1 MRLVGGMPDI
11 SSATYTPPGVY
22 VSDESTPV
30 VTPRSVSTTTVT
42 VLGPSLGYQTF
53 TEVLTVYSAS
63 ATSLTQRGVYASA
76 VVGPPPIAA
85 PVVKTLA
92 GTAMVYGD
100 DYTFEVVAG
109 SGGAPT
115 AITQIKRLSSDAGDL
130 TKPSPNGLKD
140 GDQVR
145 ITYSFTP
152 AAYFEPTEFEDYD
165 QIVATFGQ
173 ALVSA
178 APSDPTA
185 SQVASPITLA
195 AKIALENGAASVL
208 CVPTNPA
215 AGDYRAQLASAYKK
229 IEVDYRAQLLVPL
242 FVDGA
247 YDAHTPTN
255 VANMLA
261 DVKNHCETAANEG
274 FGRIA
279 FAGVATSYDGT
290 SGHDQ
295 LAQQQ
300 SSKRL
305 VLAYPNR
312 ILAFNS
318 AVNASTE
325 IDGFYLA
332 AAMAGRLARN
342 PVARGLSRQSLTSF
356 TGLPAPVAQQMTR
369 TFKNN
374 LSKSGVCVAEINS
387 ANQLVVRHGLST
399 QMTSILT
406 QEISLT
412 RVGDTLLQMVQ
423 TGMENSGLIGEPIT
437 PEMTTNVK
445 SSLVGLLEQAV
456 SDEVIVAYANVQVRQ
471 LSADPSIIEATF
483 SYKPAIPM
491 NYIVVKFAVDL
502 TTGDTTTEDQ
512 TEATG

>member
-1 MRLVGGMPDI
+1 MPDI

-42 VLGPSLGYQTF
+42 VLGPALGYETF
-53 TEVLTVYSAS
+53 TEVLTVYAAS
-63 ATSLTQRGVYASA
+63 PTSLTQRGVYASA
-76 VVGPPPIAA
+76 VAGPPAIAA

-92 GTAMVYGD
+92 GATMVYND
-100 DYTFEVVAG
+100 DYTFEVIAGAG
-109 SGGAPT
+109 SAAT
-115 AITQIKRLSSDAGDL
+115 AITQIRRLSADAGDL
-130 TKPSPNGLKD
+130 TKPSPNGLKE

-145 ITYSFTP
+145 VTYAFTS
-152 AAYFEPTEFEDYD
+152 ASYFEPTEFEDYD
-165 QIVATFGQ
+165 QIVAAYGQ

-178 APSDPTA
+178 APTDPTA
-185 SQVASPITLA
+185 SQVASPLTLA

-215 AGDYRAQLASAYKK
+215 AGDYRTQLTSAYKK
-229 IEVDYRAQLLVPL
+229 IEVDYRAQMLVPL

-247 YDAHTPTN
+247 GYDAHTPTN

-261 DVKNHCETAANEG
+261 DVKNHCEVAAGDG

-279 FAGVATSYDGT
+279 FTGVASTFDNT

-295 LAQQQ
+295 LAMQQ

-374 LSKSGVCVAEINS
+374 LSKSGVAVAEINS
-387 ANQLVVRHGLST
+387 SNQLVVRHGLST

-412 RVGDTLLQMVQ
+412 RIGDTLLQMVQ
-423 TGMENSGLIGEPIT
+423 TGMENSGLVGEPIT
-437 PEMTTNVK
+437 PEMTMNVK

-456 SDEVIVAYANVQVRQ
+456 SDAVIVAYANVQVRQ

-491 NYIVVKFAVDL
+491 NYIVIKFAVDL